1 MVPLRVPAGYMATA
15 RVAMLALTILLDR
28 KEYDRRSLFLSGV
41 IHCFYVQKRNSR
53 WFTGEE
59 TP

>member
-1 MVPLRVPAGYMATA
+1 VATLA
-15 RVAMLALTILLDR
+15 VAMLALTILLER
-28 KEYDRRSLFLSGV
+28 KEYDRRSLFLAGV
-41 IHCFYVQKRNSR
+41 IHCFYMQKRNRR

>member
-1 MVPLRVPAGYMATA
+1 
-15 RVAMLALTILLDR
+15 MLALTILLER
-28 KEYDRRSLFLSGV
+28 KEYDRRSLFLAGV
-41 IHCFYVQKRNSR
+41 IHCFYMQKRNRR